1 MDHVLS
7 THVIVQHRLNTVWL
21 RRIWEA
27 GIPAVEIFCARQHL
41 DWSNRAQVVE
51 LGHWFRDAE
60 LKLHSLHSPMYTDEI
75 WGKSGPNSVINLT
88 EPSKPKRLL
97 MVDEIK
103 RVLEIAEHIPCS
115 YLIQHL
121 GVGGE
126 EYDEK
131 KLDSAFSALE
141 DIHLFARNRGV
152 NVLLENIPN
161 RLSTAERLLHFLDIT
176 HLDLGLCLD
185 TGHANM
191 SDGVE
196 PAFNLMAPRIRST
209 HIHDND
215 GKDDGH
221 LFPLLAQGGTI
232 DWAKTMS
239 LLRSRPGQYPLLLEL
254 KETAD
259 FPQPLDAARQVFE
272 RLESL

>member
-7 THVIVQHRLNTVWL
+7 THVIVRHRLNTVWL

-41 DWSNRAQVVE
+41 DWSNRAQVDE
-51 LGHWFRDAE
+51 LGHWFQDAE
-60 LKLHSLHSPMYTDEI
+60 LKLHSLHSPMYTDDV

-103 RVLEIAEHIPCS
+103 RVLEIAENVPCR

-121 GVGGE
+121 GVSGE
-126 EYDEK
+126 EYDER
-131 KLDSAFSALE
+131 KLDAAFSALE
-141 DIHLFARNRGV
+141 DIHLFASNRGV
-152 NVLLENIPN
+152 EVLLENIPN
-161 RLSTAERLLHFLDIT
+161 RLSSAERLLHFLDVT
-176 HLDLGLCLD
+176 HLNLGLCLD

-196 PAFNLMAPRIRST
+196 TAYSLMAPRIRST
-209 HIHDND
+209 HLHDND
-215 GKDDGH
+215 GVNDAH
-221 LFPLLAQGGTI
+221 LFPMLAQGGTI
-232 DWAKTMS
+232 DWTKTMN
-239 LLRSRPGQYPLLLEL
+239 LLRSRPEQYPLLLEL
-254 KETAD
+254 KESPD
-259 FPQPLDAARQVFE
+259 FPNPLDAARQVFE